1 MLGAAASAAAEAV
14 AEALAAQ
21 AEREAVAVAR
31 AEQPVPP
38 SAAVAHAEQPLAL
51 PSAAVALAVEPPASV
66 VASTPAS
73 AAVALAEESLAP
85 APAPASAGL
94 AGARGGALVGLLSR
108 DSGETLIDQIVRS
121 VAARIDDRLLRG
133 GARMPSIRSFAAAH
147 GVSPFTVVAS
157 YDKLVAS
164 GYLESRRGAGF
175 FVRERLPMALNAAE
189 PSAAVFG
196 SGAGNAA
203 DAGLVAKPIDVVWLV
218 RNMFRQ
224 MPHQH
229 MPGTGVLPSDWL
241 DGAAIANALRAVSR
255 QNPNLLLSYGVPQ
268 GFLPLRQQLQHKL
281 AELEIAAAPE
291 QILTTAGV
299 TQALDL
305 VAREFTRPGDTI
317 FVDDPAWFLMF
328 GSFAALGAKVVGI
341 PRLADGPDVA
351 RLAEL
356 AAIHKPKL
364 YIINSVLH
372 NPSSTSLS
380 AAKAFQVLKL
390 AEEHDFILV
399 EDDIYCDL
407 HPGSA
412 VQPATRLA
420 ALDQLQ
426 RVIYLGGFSK
436 TMAANLRVGFIAT
449 SAERAERLA
458 DRKML
463 STLTTSDLGERVVYR
478 VLSEGSYRKHA
489 DRLRGRLDSV
499 RAKTLRQMER
509 IGFKVGQAAP
519 AGMFVWADAGCDT
532 NALAE
537 RAMAE
542 HLLLAPGSLF
552 SPTQLP
558 STFMRLNVAAMQ
570 DPGVWRFLE
579 RALSKV

>member
-1 MLGAAASAAAEAV
+1 MTNTRKRTSLLGAAASAAAEAV
-14 AEALAAQ
+14 NEALEAAQ
-21 AEREAVAVAR
+21 ARASAAAAR
-31 AEQPVPP
+31 GPGPTV
-38 SAAVAHAEQPLAL
+38 AAVA
-51 PSAAVALAVEPPASV
+51 PASV
-66 VASTPAS
+66 FAR
-73 AAVALAEESLAP
+73 AARTVKPKLA
-85 APAPASAGL
+85 AGPL
-94 AGARGGALVGLLSR
+94 LGLLSR
-108 DSGETLIDQIVRS
+108 ESGETLIDQIVRS

-133 GARMPSIRSFAAAH
+133 GARMPSIRAFAAAH
-147 GVSPFTVVAS
+147 AVSAFTVVAS

-175 FVRERLPMALNAAE
+175 FVRERASMVLNAGGGALAVAQGGILNG
-189 PSAAVFG
+189 AAG
-196 SGAGNAA
+196 MAGTGR
-203 DAGLVAKPIDVVWLV
+203 AGLDAKPIDVVWLV

-224 MPHQH
+224 MPHRQ
-229 MPGTGVLPSDWL
+229 MPGSGVLPPEWL
-241 DGAAIANALRAVSR
+241 DGTAIANALRAVSR
-255 QNPNLLLSYGVPQ
+255 QNPNLLVSYGLPQ

-291 QILTTAGV
+291 QIVTTAGV

-328 GSFAALGAKVVGI
+328 GSFAALGANVVGI
-341 PRLADGPDVA
+341 PRLADGPDIA

-380 AAKAFQVLKL
+380 AAKAFQVLRL
-390 AEEHDFILV
+390 SEEHDFIIV

-412 VQPATRLA
+412 VQPATRLS
-420 ALDQLQ
+420 ALDQLR

-436 TMAANLRVGFIAT
+436 TMAANLRVGFIAA

-463 STLTTSDLGERVVYR
+463 STLTTSDIGERVVYK

-489 DRLRGRLDSV
+489 DRVRTRLDGV
-499 RAKTLRQMER
+499 RAKAVRQMER
-509 IGFKVGQAAP
+509 VGLKVDVASP

-532 NALAE
+532 SVLTE

-542 HLLLAPGSLF
+542 NLLLAPGSLF
-552 SPTQLP
+552 SPAQMP
-558 STFMRLNVAAMQ
+558 STRLRLNVAAMQ
-570 DPGVWRFLE
+570 EPEVWRFLE
-579 RALSKV
+579 RELGK

>member
-1 MLGAAASAAAEAV
+1 MTNTRKRTSLLGAAASAAAEAV
-14 AEALAAQ
+14 NEALAA
-21 AEREAVAVAR
+21 AHAR
-31 AEQPVPP
+31 AL
-38 SAAVAHAEQPLAL
+38 AA
-51 PSAAVALAVEPPASV
+51 AAPGPAVTSVPASV
-66 VASTPAS
+66 KSTAAASPG
-73 AAVALAEESLAP
+73 P
-85 APAPASAGL
+85 APARAGRLSKPRPSAGP
-94 AGARGGALVGLLSR
+94 LVGLLSR
-108 DSGETLIDQIVRS
+108 ESGETLIDQIVRS

-133 GARMPSIRSFAAAH
+133 GARMPSIRAFAAAH
-147 GVSPFTVVAS
+147 GVSAFTVVAS
-157 YDKLVAS
+157 YDKLVAT

-175 FVRERLPMALNAAE
+175 FVRERAPMALNATE
-189 PSAAVFG
+189 GAAPPA
-196 SGAGNAA
+196 GAARMPA
-203 DAGLVAKPIDVVWLV
+203 SRSRLDTKPIDVVWLV

-224 MPHQH
+224 MPHHQ
-229 MPGTGVLPSDWL
+229 MPGSGVLPPEWL
-241 DGAAIANALRAVSR
+241 DGTAIANALRAVSR
-255 QNPNLLLSYGVPQ
+255 QNPNLLVSYGLPQ

-291 QILTTAGV
+291 QIVTTAGV
-299 TQALDL
+299 TQALDM

-328 GSFAALGAKVVGI
+328 GSFAALGANVIGI
-341 PRLADGPDVA
+341 PRLADGPDIA

-380 AAKAFQVLKL
+380 AAKAFQVLRL
-390 AEEHDFILV
+390 SEEHDFIIV

-412 VQPATRLA
+412 VQPATRLS

-463 STLTTSDLGERVVYR
+463 STLTTSDIGERVVYK

-489 DRLRGRLDSV
+489 DRVRTRLDGI
-499 RAKTLRQMER
+499 RAKAVRQMER
-509 IGFKVGQAAP
+509 VGLKVDVASP

-532 NALAE
+532 SVLTE
-537 RAMAE
+537 RAMADN
-542 HLLLAPGSLF
+542 LLLAPGSLF

-558 STFMRLNVAAMQ
+558 STRMRLNVAAMQ
-570 DPGVWRFLE
+570 EPGVWKFLE
-579 RALSKV
+579 QQLGNELGK

>member
-1 MLGAAASAAAEAV
+1 MI
-14 AEALAAQ
+14 
-21 AEREAVAVAR
+21 
-31 AEQPVPP
+31 
-38 SAAVAHAEQPLAL
+38 
-51 PSAAVALAVEPPASV
+51 
-66 VASTPAS
+66 
-73 AAVALAEESLAP
+73 
-85 APAPASAGL
+85 
-94 AGARGGALVGLLSR
+94 GLLLR
-108 DSGETLIDQIVRS
+108 ESGETLIDQIVRS

-133 GARMPSIRSFAAAH
+133 GARMPSIRSFAASH
-147 GVSPFTVVAS
+147 NVSAFTVVAA
-157 YDKLVAS
+157 YDKLVAT

-175 FVRERLPMALNAAE
+175 FVRERPAMALNHAD
-189 PSAAVFG
+189 SGAAVAPLRAAQ
-196 SGAGNAA
+196 SGF
-203 DAGLVAKPIDVVWLV
+203 DSKPIDVVWLV

-224 MPHQH
+224 MPHQQ
-229 MPGTGVLPSDWL
+229 MPGSGVMPPEWL
-241 DGAAIANALRAVSR
+241 DGPAIANALRAVSR

-291 QILTTAGV
+291 QIVTTAGV
-299 TQALDL
+299 TQALDM

-328 GSFAALGAKVVGI
+328 GSFAALGAKVIGI
-341 PRLADGPDVA
+341 PRLADGPDIA

-356 AAIHKPKL
+356 AALHNPKL

-380 AAKAFQVLKL
+380 AAKAFQVLRL
-390 AEEHDFILV
+390 SEEHDFLIV

-449 SAERAERLA
+449 SGERAERLA

-463 STLTTSDLGERVVYR
+463 STLTTSDIGERVVYK

-489 DRLRGRLDSV
+489 DRMRARLDGI
-499 RAKTLRQMER
+499 RAKALRQMER
-509 IGFKVGQAAP
+509 VGLKVDASPP
-519 AGMFVWADAGCDT
+519 AGMFVWVDAGCDT
-532 NALAE
+532 NVLTE
-537 RAMAE
+537 RAMA
-542 HLLLAPGSLF
+542 HNLLLAPGSLF
-552 SPTQLP
+552 SPKQLP
-558 STFMRLNVAAMQ
+558 STRMRLNVAAMQ
-570 DPGVWRFLE
+570 EPAIWRFLE
-579 RALSKV
+579 RELLK

>member
-1 MLGAAASAAAEAV
+1 MTNTRPRTSLLGAAAAAAAEAV
-14 AEALAAQ
+14 NEALAAAQ
-21 AEREAVAVAR
+21 AREAR
-31 AEQPVPP
+31 AI
-38 SAAVAHAEQPLAL
+38 A
-51 PSAAVALAVEPPASV
+51 
-66 VASTPAS
+66 
-73 AAVALAEESLAP
+73 AP
-85 APAPASAGL
+85 APGPAVASVPL
-94 AGARGGALVGLLSR
+94 AAKQTVERGRARVPGRTPAAEAGGAGGAGPMFGLLLR
-108 DSGETLIDQIVRS
+108 ESGETLIDQIVRS

-133 GARMPSIRSFAAAH
+133 GARMPSIRAFAASH
-147 GVSPFTVVAS
+147 GVSAFTVVAA
-157 YDKLVAS
+157 YDKLVAT

-175 FVRERLPMALNAAE
+175 FVRERPAMALNAAD
-189 PSAAVFG
+189 PAAGGAFG
-196 SGAGNAA
+196 VHGLHGAAGMAGGLGGTGGARAA
-203 DAGLVAKPIDVVWLV
+203 LAGFESKPIDVVWLV

-224 MPHQH
+224 MPHQQ
-229 MPGTGVLPSDWL
+229 MPGSGVLPPEWL
-241 DGAAIANALRAVSR
+241 DGPAVANALRAVSR
-255 QNPNLLLSYGVPQ
+255 QNPTLLLSYGVPQ

-291 QILTTAGV
+291 QIVTTAGV

-341 PRLADGPDVA
+341 PRLADGPDIA

-356 AAIHKPKL
+356 AALHKPKL

-380 AAKAFQVLKL
+380 AAKAFQVLRL
-390 AEEHDFILV
+390 SEEHDFLIV

-412 VQPATRLA
+412 VQPATRLS

-426 RVIYLGGFSK
+426 RVIYLSGFSK

-449 SAERAERLA
+449 SPERAERLA

-463 STLTTSDLGERVVYR
+463 STLTTSDIGERVVYK
-478 VLSEGSYRKHA
+478 VLSEGTYRKHA
-489 DRLRGRLDSV
+489 DRLRARLDGL

-509 IGFKVGQAAP
+509 IGLKVDGSPP

-532 NALAE
+532 NVLTE
-537 RAMAE
+537 RAMA
-542 HLLLAPGSLF
+542 HNLLLAPGSLF
-552 SPTQLP
+552 SPKQLP
-558 STFMRLNVAAMQ
+558 STRMRLNVAAMQ
-570 DPGVWRFLE
+570 EPAIWRFLE
-579 RALSKV
+579 RELGGS